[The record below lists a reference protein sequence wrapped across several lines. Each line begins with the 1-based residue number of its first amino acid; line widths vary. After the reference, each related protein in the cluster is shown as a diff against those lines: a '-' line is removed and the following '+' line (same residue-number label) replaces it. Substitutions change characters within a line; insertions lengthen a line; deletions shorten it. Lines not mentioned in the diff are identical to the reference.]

1 MAEFTRD
8 IKQLQQTASQ
18 SPTFSP
24 PSKSLGGDI
33 VNAIGT
39 GLQFYAKN
47 KAQNSLDAIAQ
58 KEMQDEQKLAE
69 GVLKFREIRQTGENN
84 TLSKTKRNSMETEF
98 FKDYSPSMAMG
109 ILKTTNTITGDTV
122 SEIDARIA
130 SAEKAE
136 KAKEDEI
143 NIGASAWASQM
154 LGMGQEEI
162 DALTP
167 EQRED
172 FANKLDVMSEE
183 IAVQKRIAEVSEDAT
198 APILSQAR
206 TILQVKINAQ
216 LEKVTQAW
224 RTGDN
229 EGGLAAKDEFIKTIR
244 EATVNAPAKIR
255 ELMGKDKA
263 RFLDYGL
270 VNGYTQQISSIL
282 DNPRVKDVLSGK
294 DVGQEKIN
302 GVASTV
308 NAYLSPQFFKAFAR
322 VKEAERSGGKGSA
335 EDVNDVKNILEHFTN
350 IKFGGNSLVSSGEDT
365 LWHAVKAAG
374 GDITPPPKVVDKGV
388 NTTPTDTAPVG
399 LEVVNFIMNSTAS
412 FFDKADV
419 EAVSE
424 GNAITRDYI
433 AAKLDNG
440 KELSPLDIQWMENSL
455 TYGNTGNIDK
465 KGKGASKAVLGAPL
479 SIFARDDYKEK
490 VKPAVDNAVSEGV
503 DIISAL
509 TSSFDNHLR
518 NNFKNAYTEIVNLGV
533 SGMAFAETTGIR
545 IDRSKPSSQKGSYN
559 LRDKIELQ
567 NINGSLNFKYKEGTL
582 GQSTDAGMITN
593 LMNLN
598 DSLVVVNDYVK
609 AMSNVTGTE
618 GKLVADEVMGLLNK
632 YVNIPVE
639 SFTNEK
645 QDYNLMASEQGVDL
659 SSYEDGEY
667 ENGNGQTVV
676 IKNGQVVSV
685 K

>member
-58 KEMQDEQKLAE
+58 KEMQDEQKFAE
-69 GVLKFREIRQTGENN
+69 GVLKLREIRRTGENN
-84 TLSKTKRNSMETEF
+84 TLSRTKRNSMETDF

-122 SEIDARIA
+122 SEIDTRMD
-130 SAEKAE
+130 AEAKAVKAE
-136 KAKEDEI
+136 T
-143 NIGASAWASQM
+143 
-154 LGMGQEEI
+154 EEI
-162 DALTP
+162 DMASAAFASQILGMDQQEIGALTP
-167 EQRED
+167 EQKED
-172 FANKLDVMSEE
+172 YAKQGEVLTKEITIQKE
-183 IAVQKRIAEVSEDAT
+183 IASVSQNVT
-198 APILSQAR
+198 TSILSQAR
-206 TILQVKINAQ
+206 TILQLKLNAATEKIT
-216 LEKVTQAW
+216 KAW
-224 RTGDN
+224 RASDAEGAKLAGDN
-229 EGGLAAKDEFIKTIR
+229 LINIIN

-255 ELMGKDKA
+255 ELVGEEKKK
-263 RFLDYGL
+263 FLNYGL
-270 VNGYTQQISSIL
+270 INVYTAQIQGLLNDKGI
-282 DNPRVKDVLSGK
+282 KDIISGK
-294 DVGQEKIN
+294 QVSEEIANSVTNKIN
-302 GVASTV
+302 TIM
-308 NAYLSPQFFKAFAR
+308 SPQFFDA
-322 VKEAERSGGKGSA
+322 VEAAENASDGNLSQDDLNDLKNGVEYFTGS
-335 EDVNDVKNILEHFTN
+335 
-350 IKFGGNSLVSSGEDT
+350 KFGGVSFAGTMEGSLLRAVGYKQTAFSDTVGEGGNSIVKPPVALGIVS
-365 LWHAVKAAG
+365 K
-374 GDITPPPKVVDKGV
+374 IINK
-388 NTTPTDTAPVG
+388 TTS
-399 LEVVNFIMNSTAS
+399 FINN
-412 FFDKADV
+412 ADV
-419 EAVSE
+419 ETISE
-424 GNAITRDYI
+424 GNALTQDYI
-433 AAKLDNG
+433 MDKLDND
-440 KELSPLDIQWMENSL
+440 KELSTSDMQWVEDSL

-479 SIFARDDYKEK
+479 SILARDDYKEK

-518 NNFKNAYTEIVNLGV
+518 NNFNNAYTNLVNLGV

-545 IDRSKPSSQKGSYN
+545 IDRNRPSSQKGSYN
-559 LRDKIELQ
+559 LRDRIELQ
-567 NINGSLNFKYKEGTL
+567 NTNGSLNFKYKEGTL
-582 GQSTDAGMITN
+582 GQSTDATMITN

-598 DSLVVVNDYVK
+598 ASLVVVNDYVK

-667 ENGNGQTVV
+667 EDGNGQTVV

>member
-58 KEMQDEQKLAE
+58 KEMQDEQKFAE
-69 GVLKFREIRQTGENN
+69 GVLKLREIRQTGENN
-84 TLSKTKRNSMETEF
+84 TLSRTKRNSMETDF

-109 ILKTTNTITGDTV
+109 ILKATNTITGDTV
-122 SEIDARIA
+122 SEIDTRMD
-130 SAEKAE
+130 AEAKAVKAE
-136 KAKEDEI
+136 T
-143 NIGASAWASQM
+143 
-154 LGMGQEEI
+154 EEI
-162 DALTP
+162 DRASAAYASQFLGSTQQEISLLTP
-167 EQRED
+167 EQKED
-172 FANKLDVMSEE
+172 YAKKFEVMTKEISIQKE
-183 IAVQKRIAEVSEDAT
+183 IASVSENVT

-206 TILQVKINAQ
+206 TILQPKLNAAMEKI
-216 LEKVTQAW
+216 EKAW
-224 RTGDN
+224 KASDTEGAKLAGDN
-229 EGGLAAKDEFIKTIR
+229 LINIIN
-244 EATVNAPAKIR
+244 EATINAPAKIR
-255 ELMGKDKA
+255 ELVGEEKKK
-263 RFLDYGL
+263 FLNYGL
-270 VNGYTQQISSIL
+270 INAYTAQIQSLLNDKRI
-282 DNPRVKDVLSGK
+282 KDIISGK
-294 DVGQEKIN
+294 AVSEEVLNEAKTKLDVVMSAQYFR
-302 GVASTV
+302 A
-308 NAYLSPQFFKAFAR
+308 FKALENAGDGIA
-322 VKEAERSGGKGSA
+322 VKTDTDDLTNSVEYITGS
-335 EDVNDVKNILEHFTN
+335 
-350 IKFGGNSLVSSGEDT
+350 KFGGVSFSGTKEKSLLRAIGYEEEAFSDTSGEGGNPI
-365 LWHAVKAAG
+365 VKPPVAL
-374 GDITPPPKVVDKGV
+374 DILSNVINK
-388 NTTPTDTAPVG
+388 TT
-399 LEVVNFIMNSTAS
+399 NFIDN
-412 FFDKADV
+412 ADV
-419 EAVSE
+419 ETISE
-424 GNAITRDYI
+424 GNALTQDYLMD
-433 AAKLDNG
+433 KLDND
-440 KELSPLDIQWMENSL
+440 KELSTSDMQWVEDSL

-479 SIFARDDYKEK
+479 SILARDDYKEK

-518 NNFKNAYTEIVNLGV
+518 NNFNNAYTELVNLGV

-582 GQSTDAGMITN
+582 GQSTDATMVTN

-598 DSLVVVNDYVK
+598 ASLVVVNDYVK

-645 QDYNLMASEQGVDL
+645 QDYNLMASELGVDL
-659 SSYEDGEY
+659 SSYEDGDY
-667 ENGNGQTVV
+667 ELTNGKIITL
-676 IKNGQVVSV
+676 KNGKVIGD

>member
-69 GVLKFREIRQTGENN
+69 GVLKLREIRQAGENN
-84 TLSKTKRNSMETEF
+84 TLSKTKRNSMETDF

-154 LGMGQEEI
+154 LGMGQDEI

-206 TILQVKINAQ
+206 TILQVKINAS
-216 LEKVTQAW
+216 LEKVKREW
-224 RTGDN
+224 RAGN
-229 EGGLAAKDEFIKTIR
+229 SKGGIAAADEFKKIIQ
-244 EATVNAPAKIR
+244 EATINAPAKIR

-270 VNGYTQQISSIL
+270 VNGYTQQIADLLNDPQIQ
-282 DNPRVKDVLSGK
+282 KVLSGK
-294 DVGQEKIN
+294 QAEEEDINSVTNKIN
-302 GVASTV
+302 AV
-308 NAYLSPQFFKAFAR
+308 LSPQFFKAYKNVSDA
-322 VKEAERSGGKGSA
+322 KKAGKGA
-335 EDVNDVKNILEHFTN
+335 TTDDIDDLKYTTGYFTN
-350 IKFGGNSLVSSGEDT
+350 ARFGGTSLTPKTEKT
-365 LWHAVKAAG
+365 LTRAIGAEP
-374 GDITPPPKVVDKGV
+374 TPTID
-388 NTTPTDTAPVG
+388 NTDTAEVGTLSKAPV
-399 LEVVNFIMNSTAS
+399 LIEVVTGIINKTPSFIDN
-412 FFDKADV
+412 ADV
-419 EAVSE
+419 ETISE
-424 GNAITRDYI
+424 GNALTQGYLMD
-433 AAKLDNG
+433 KLDNDKG
-440 KELSPLDIQWMENSL
+440 LSTSDMQWVEDSL
-455 TYGNTGNIDK
+455 TYGNTGNTDK

-518 NNFKNAYTEIVNLGV
+518 NNFNNAYTELVNLGV

-545 IDRSKPSSQKGSYN
+545 IDRSKPSMQKGSYN

-567 NINGSLNFKYKEGTL
+567 NTNGSLNFKYKEGSL
-582 GQSTDAGMITN
+582 GQSTDATMVTN

-598 DSLVVVNDYVK
+598 ASLVVVNDYVK